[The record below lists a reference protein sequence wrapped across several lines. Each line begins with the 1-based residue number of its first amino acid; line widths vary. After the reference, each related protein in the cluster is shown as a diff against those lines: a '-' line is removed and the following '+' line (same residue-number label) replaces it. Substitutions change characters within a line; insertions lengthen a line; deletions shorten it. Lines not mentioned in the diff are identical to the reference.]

1 MLLSADTE
9 AVLGYLDQAVKGG
22 FRKRSDIGVLL
33 EVAAQRDAPGE
44 FNAITITGAT
54 VWQIYSELRRL
65 RQGDAGFR
73 HLEDEFMLNVNKLR
87 FEMAELLSTADE
99 VTFSRFDTVYFGTT
113 QGVVRN
119 VVDVAHDLSKIR
131 ELQGNITDA
140 DDARPDV

>member
-1 MLLSADTE
+1 M
-9 AVLGYLDQAVKGG
+9 
-22 FRKRSDIGVLL
+22 
-33 EVAAQRDAPGE
+33 
-44 FNAITITGAT
+44 
-54 VWQIYSELRRL
+54 WQIYSELRRL